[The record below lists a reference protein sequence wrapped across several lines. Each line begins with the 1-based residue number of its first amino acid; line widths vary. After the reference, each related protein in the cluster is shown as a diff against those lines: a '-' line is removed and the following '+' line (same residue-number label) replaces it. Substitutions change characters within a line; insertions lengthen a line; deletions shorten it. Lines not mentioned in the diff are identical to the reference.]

1 VPKPFRYY
9 NNTLVASPL
18 IKLFSE
24 MLNFS
29 KTTSFK
35 QQNFVKEIL
44 NLLEYLDVFHFS
56 TSNLQKQNKILRH
69 HVELAICTT
78 VCRQLLRELVTLR

>member
-9 NNTLVASPL
+9 NNTLVASPP
-18 IKLFSE
+18 IKLFSG

-29 KTTSFK
+29 KTTFFK

-44 NLLEYLDVFHFS
+44 NLLEYSEVFYVS
-56 TSNLQKQNKILRH
+56 TSNLQNKINIH
-69 HVELAICTT
+69 
-78 VCRQLLRELVTLR
+78 

>member
-9 NNTLVASPL
+9 NNTFVGSPL

-24 MLNFS
+24 MLSFS

-44 NLLEYLDVFHFS
+44 NLVEYSEVFYFS
-56 TSNLQKQNKILRH
+56 TSNLQNKVKYSDTEMLN
-69 HVELAICTT
+69 LP
-78 VCRQLLRELVTLR
+78 L

>member
-1 VPKPFRYY
+1 LN

-35 QQNFVKEIL
+35 QQNFVKEIF
-44 NLLEYLDVFHFS
+44 NLLEYLEVFYFS
-56 TSNLQKQNKILRH
+56 TSNLQKK
-69 HVELAICTT
+69 
-78 VCRQLLRELVTLR
+78 